1 MTAAGKTAEIC
12 RLTPGSAFMIYTSS
26 GYMRAL
32 LSEKNM
38 ENEATY
44 KTLCDPNVLMD
55 AAKKCMKGVMWKY
68 STQAFY
74 LDRIERIRITK
85 ERLEKRERMSDGF
98 VQFTVCERGKKRDI
112 RSIHINERVVH
123 RAENDNIL
131 VPVLRPKLIYDNA
144 ASLKD
149 RGVHFALKRL
159 KVHLW
164 KYYREHGTND
174 GYVLIGDLH
183 AYFDSID
190 HDVVFREYSRIFGY
204 DPDVVNLTMDFIDA
218 FGEKSLGLGS
228 QVSQMTAVFYPNRID
243 HYIKEQLKIK
253 GYGRYMDDF
262 YLIHESREHLKDCLK
277 VIREMYQDIG
287 IELNER
293 KTKIVSLSE
302 GFKFLKGKVHLTE
315 TGRVVMRPDRGT
327 ITRERRKLKALRR
340 KLDEGKIQFSDVR
353 QAYNSWLGH
362 IKHFDSYRTRRNMD
376 KLFNELFQ
384 KEIKDERSGN
394 NGKREKHLK
403 FRGEFKQYDF
413 PERISPAERR
423 HRIEGDSERYN
434 V

>member
-1 MTAAGKTAEIC
+1 
-12 RLTPGSAFMIYTSS
+12 
-26 GYMRAL
+26 
-32 LSEKNM
+32 
-38 ENEATY
+38 
-44 KTLCDPNVLMD
+44 MD

-68 STQAFY
+68 STQAYY

-85 ERLEKRERMSDGF
+85 ERLENRDRMSDGF
-98 VQFTVCERGKKRDI
+98 VQFTVCERGKRRDI

-123 RAENDNIL
+123 RAENDNVL

-164 KYYREHGTND
+164 KHYREHGTNE
-174 GYVLIGDLH
+174 GYVLVGDLH

-190 HDVVFREYSRIFGY
+190 HDVVFREYSKVFGY
-204 DPDVVNLTMDFIDA
+204 DPDLVNLTMDFIDA
-218 FGEKSLGLGS
+218 FGKKSLGLGS

-262 YLIHESREHLKDCLK
+262 YLIHENREYLKECLN
-277 VIREMYQDIG
+277 VIRGMYQDIG

-293 KTKIVSLSE
+293 KTKIVKLSE

-353 QAYNSWLGH
+353 QAYNSWSGH

-384 KEIKDERSGN
+384 KEIKAERSGN
-394 NGKREKHLK
+394 NGKEKHLK

-423 HRIEGDSERYN
+423 HTIRGRVERDDIRKREART
-434 V
+434 

>member
-1 MTAAGKTAEIC
+1 M
-12 RLTPGSAFMIYTSS
+12 
-26 GYMRAL
+26 
-32 LSEKNM
+32 EKP
-38 ENEATY
+38 TY
-44 KTLCDPNVLMD
+44 KDLCDPNVLMD

-85 ERLEKRERMSDGF
+85 ERLERRDRMSDGF
-98 VQFTVCERGKKRDI
+98 VQFTVCERGKRREI

-123 RAENDNIL
+123 RAENDVVL

-149 RGVHFALKRL
+149 RGTHFALKRL

-164 KYYREHGTND
+164 RFYRQNKTND
-174 GYVLIGDLH
+174 GFVLVGDLH
-183 AYFDSID
+183 GYFDNVD
-190 HDVVFREYSRIFGY
+190 HDVIFREYSKIFGY
-204 DPDVVNLTMDFIDA
+204 DPDIVNLTMDFIDA
-218 FGEKSLGLGS
+218 FGVKSLGLGS

-243 HYIKEQLKIK
+243 HYIKEQLKIR

-262 YLIHESREHLKDCLK
+262 YLIHESKEYLAECLK
-277 VIREMYQDIG
+277 EIRRMYAEIG
-287 IELNER
+287 IELNEK
-293 KTKIVSLSE
+293 KTKIVRLSDE
-302 GFKFLKGKVHLTE
+302 FKFLKVKTRLTD

-340 KLDEGKIQFSDVR
+340 KLDEGQVTFGDVK
-353 QAYNSWLGH
+353 QAFNSWKGH
-362 IKHFDSYRTRRNMD
+362 IKHFDSYRTTRNMD

-384 KEIKDERSGN
+384 TEINNEKKGVSN
-394 NGKREKHLK
+394 NGKIKK
-403 FRGEFKQYDF
+403 FRGEFKRYEF
-413 PERISPAERR
+413 PERVDPAERR
-423 HRIEGDSERYN
+423 HRIERRSERNN

>member
-1 MTAAGKTAEIC
+1 
-12 RLTPGSAFMIYTSS
+12 
-26 GYMRAL
+26 
-32 LSEKNM
+32 M
-38 ENEATY
+38 ENKARY
-44 KTLCDPNVLMD
+44 KTLCDPNTLMD

-68 STQAFY
+68 STQAYY

-85 ERLEKRERMSDGF
+85 ERLENRDRMSDGF
-98 VQFTVCERGKKRDI
+98 VQFTVCERGKRRDI

-123 RAENDNIL
+123 RAENDNVL

-164 KYYREHGTND
+164 KHYREHGTNE
-174 GYVLIGDLH
+174 GYVLVGDLH

-190 HDVVFREYSRIFGY
+190 HDVVFREYSKVFGY
-204 DPDVVNLTMDFIDA
+204 DPDLVNLTMDFIDA
-218 FGEKSLGLGS
+218 FGKKSLGLGS

-262 YLIHESREHLKDCLK
+262 YLIHENREYLKECLN
-277 VIREMYQDIG
+277 VIRGMYQDIG

-293 KTKIVSLSE
+293 KTKIVKLSE

-353 QAYNSWLGH
+353 QAYNSWSGH

-384 KEIKDERSGN
+384 KEIKAERSGN
-394 NGKREKHLK
+394 NGKEKHLK

-423 HRIEGDSERYN
+423 HTIRGRVERDDIRKREART
-434 V
+434 

>member
-1 MTAAGKTAEIC
+1 M
-12 RLTPGSAFMIYTSS
+12 
-26 GYMRAL
+26 
-32 LSEKNM
+32 EKP
-38 ENEATY
+38 TY
-44 KTLCDPNVLMD
+44 KDLCDPNVLMD

-85 ERLEKRERMSDGF
+85 ERLERRDRMSDGF
-98 VQFTVCERGKKRDI
+98 VQFTVCERGKRREI

-123 RAENDNIL
+123 RAENDVVL

-149 RGVHFALKRL
+149 RGTHFALKRL

-164 KYYREHGTND
+164 RFYRQNKTND
-174 GYVLIGDLH
+174 GFVLVGDLH
-183 AYFDSID
+183 GYFDNVD
-190 HDVVFREYSRIFGY
+190 HDVTFREYSKIFGY
-204 DPDVVNLTMDFIDA
+204 DPDIVNLTMDFIDA
-218 FGEKSLGLGS
+218 FGVKSLGLGS

-243 HYIKEQLKIK
+243 HYIKEQLKIR

-262 YLIHESREHLKDCLK
+262 YLIHESKEYLAECLK
-277 VIREMYQDIG
+277 EIRRMYAEIG
-287 IELNER
+287 IELNEK
-293 KTKIVSLSE
+293 KTKIVRLSDE
-302 GFKFLKGKVHLTE
+302 FKFLKVKTRLTD

-340 KLDEGKIQFSDVR
+340 KLDEGQVTFEDVK
-353 QAYNSWLGH
+353 QAFNSWKGH
-362 IKHFDSYRTRRNMD
+362 IKHFDSYRTTRNMD

-384 KEIKDERSGN
+384 TEINNEKKGVSN
-394 NGKREKHLK
+394 NGKIKK
-403 FRGEFKQYDF
+403 FRGEFKRYEF
-413 PERISPAERR
+413 PERIDPAERR
-423 HRIEGDSERYN
+423 HRIERRSERNN

>member
-1 MTAAGKTAEIC
+1 M
-12 RLTPGSAFMIYTSS
+12 
-26 GYMRAL
+26 
-32 LSEKNM
+32 EKP
-38 ENEATY
+38 TY
-44 KTLCDPNVLMD
+44 KDLCDPNVLMD

-85 ERLEKRERMSDGF
+85 ERLERRDRMSDGF
-98 VQFTVCERGKKRDI
+98 VQFTVCERGKRREI

-123 RAENDNIL
+123 RAENDVVL

-149 RGVHFALKRL
+149 RGTHFALKRL

-164 KYYREHGTND
+164 RFYRQNKSND
-174 GYVLIGDLH
+174 GFVLVGDLH
-183 AYFDSID
+183 GYFDNVD
-190 HDVVFREYSRIFGY
+190 HDVIFREYSKIFGY
-204 DPDVVNLTMDFIDA
+204 DPDIVNLTMDFIDA
-218 FGEKSLGLGS
+218 FGVKSLGLGS

-243 HYIKEQLKIK
+243 HYIKEQLKIR

-262 YLIHESREHLKDCLK
+262 YLIHESKEYLAECLK
-277 VIREMYQDIG
+277 EIRRMDAEIG
-287 IELNER
+287 IELNEK
-293 KTKIVSLSE
+293 KTKIVRLSDE
-302 GFKFLKGKVHLTE
+302 FKFLKVKTRLTD

-340 KLDEGKIQFSDVR
+340 KLDEGQVTFEDVK
-353 QAYNSWLGH
+353 QAFNSWKGH
-362 IKHFDSYRTRRNMD
+362 IKHFDSYRTTRNMD

-384 KEIKDERSGN
+384 TEINNEKKGVSN
-394 NGKREKHLK
+394 NGKIKK
-403 FRGEFKQYDF
+403 FRGEFKRYEF
-413 PERISPAERR
+413 PERVDPAERR
-423 HRIEGDSERYN
+423 HRIERRSERNN

>member
-1 MTAAGKTAEIC
+1 M
-12 RLTPGSAFMIYTSS
+12 
-26 GYMRAL
+26 
-32 LSEKNM
+32 EKP
-38 ENEATY
+38 TY
-44 KTLCDPNVLMD
+44 KDLCDPNVLMG

-85 ERLEKRERMSDGF
+85 ERLERRDRMSDGF
-98 VQFTVCERGKKRDI
+98 AQFTVCERGKRREI

-123 RAENDNIL
+123 RAENDVVL

-149 RGVHFALKRL
+149 RGTHFALKRL

-164 KYYREHGTND
+164 RFYRQNKSND
-174 GYVLIGDLH
+174 GFVLVGDLH
-183 AYFDSID
+183 GYFDNVD
-190 HDVVFREYSRIFGY
+190 HDVIFREYSKIFGY
-204 DPDVVNLTMDFIDA
+204 DPDIVNLTMDFIDA
-218 FGEKSLGLGS
+218 FGVKSLGLGS

-243 HYIKEQLKIK
+243 HYIKEQLKIR

-262 YLIHESREHLKDCLK
+262 YLIHESKEYLTECLK
-277 VIREMYQDIG
+277 EIRRMYAEIG
-287 IELNER
+287 IELNEK
-293 KTKIVSLSE
+293 KTKIVRLSDE
-302 GFKFLKGKVHLTE
+302 FKFLKVKTRLTD

-340 KLDEGKIQFSDVR
+340 KLDEGQVTFDDVK
-353 QAYNSWLGH
+353 QAFNSWKGH
-362 IKHFDSYRTRRNMD
+362 IKHFDSYRTTRNMD

-384 KEIKDERSGN
+384 TEINNEKKGVSN
-394 NGKREKHLK
+394 NGKIKK
-403 FRGEFKQYDF
+403 FRGEFKRYEF
-413 PERISPAERR
+413 PERIDPAERR
-423 HRIEGDSERYN
+423 HGIERRSERNN

>member
-1 MTAAGKTAEIC
+1 M
-12 RLTPGSAFMIYTSS
+12 
-26 GYMRAL
+26 
-32 LSEKNM
+32 EKP
-38 ENEATY
+38 TY
-44 KTLCDPNVLMD
+44 KDLCDPNVLMD

-85 ERLEKRERMSDGF
+85 ERLERRDRMSDGF
-98 VQFTVCERGKKRDI
+98 VQFTVCERGKRREI

-123 RAENDNIL
+123 RAENDVVL

-149 RGVHFALKRL
+149 RGTHFALKRL

-164 KYYREHGTND
+164 RFYRQNKTND
-174 GYVLIGDLH
+174 GFVLVGDLH
-183 AYFDSID
+183 GYFDNVD
-190 HDVVFREYSRIFGY
+190 HDVIFREYSKIFGY
-204 DPDVVNLTMDFIDA
+204 DPDIVNLTMDFIDA
-218 FGEKSLGLGS
+218 FGVKSLGLGS

-243 HYIKEQLKIK
+243 HYIKEQLKIR

-262 YLIHESREHLKDCLK
+262 YLIHESKEYLAECLK
-277 VIREMYQDIG
+277 EIRRMYAEIG
-287 IELNER
+287 IELNEK
-293 KTKIVSLSE
+293 KTKIVRLSDE
-302 GFKFLKGKVHLTE
+302 FKFLKVKTRLTD

-340 KLDEGKIQFSDVR
+340 KLDEGQVTFEDVK
-353 QAYNSWLGH
+353 QAFNSWEGH
-362 IKHFDSYRTRRNMD
+362 IKHFDSYRTTRNMD

-384 KEIKDERSGN
+384 TEINNEKKGVSN
-394 NGKREKHLK
+394 NGKIKK
-403 FRGEFKQYDF
+403 FRGEFKRYEF
-413 PERISPAERR
+413 PERIDPAERR
-423 HRIEGDSERYN
+423 HRIERRSERNN

>member
-1 MTAAGKTAEIC
+1 M
-12 RLTPGSAFMIYTSS
+12 
-26 GYMRAL
+26 
-32 LSEKNM
+32 EKP
-38 ENEATY
+38 TY
-44 KTLCDPNVLMD
+44 KDLCDPNVLMD

-85 ERLEKRERMSDGF
+85 ERLERRDRMSDGF
-98 VQFTVCERGKKRDI
+98 VQFTVCERGKRREI

-123 RAENDNIL
+123 RAENDVVL

-149 RGVHFALKRL
+149 RGTHFALKRL

-164 KYYREHGTND
+164 RFYRQNKTND
-174 GYVLIGDLH
+174 GFVLVGDLH
-183 AYFDSID
+183 GYFDNVD
-190 HDVVFREYSRIFGY
+190 HDVIFREYSKIFGY
-204 DPDVVNLTMDFIDA
+204 DPDIVNLTMDFIDA
-218 FGEKSLGLGS
+218 FGVKSLGLGS

-243 HYIKEQLKIK
+243 HYIKEQLKIR

-262 YLIHESREHLKDCLK
+262 YLIHESKEYLAECLK
-277 VIREMYQDIG
+277 EIRRMYAEIG
-287 IELNER
+287 IELNEK
-293 KTKIVSLSE
+293 KTKIVRLSDE
-302 GFKFLKGKVHLTE
+302 FKFLKVKTRLTD

-340 KLDEGKIQFSDVR
+340 KLDEGQVTFDDVK
-353 QAYNSWLGH
+353 QAFNSWKGH
-362 IKHFDSYRTRRNMD
+362 IKHFDSYRTTRNMD

-384 KEIKDERSGN
+384 TEINNEKKGVSN
-394 NGKREKHLK
+394 NGKIKK
-403 FRGEFKQYDF
+403 FRGEFKRYEF
-413 PERISPAERR
+413 PERVDPAERR
-423 HRIEGDSERYN
+423 HRIERRSERNN